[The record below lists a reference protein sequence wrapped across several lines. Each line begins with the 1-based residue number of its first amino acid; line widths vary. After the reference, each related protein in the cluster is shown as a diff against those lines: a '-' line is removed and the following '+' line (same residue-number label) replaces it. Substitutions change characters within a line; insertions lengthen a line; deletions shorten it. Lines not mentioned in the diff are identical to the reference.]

1 MAKFQKGQSGN
12 PAGRPRGIVTQ
23 AKLREAILSDIPS
36 ILSTLVAAAK
46 GGDVAAAKLLVDR
59 TVPALKPTCDP
70 VTFTPGATLAD
81 TGHAIMQAVAS
92 GQMTTDQG
100 AALISALAG
109 LARVI
114 EVDELSRRIDAL
126 ERGHTYQEVPDP

>member
-1 MAKFQKGQSGN
+1 MTFRKGQSGN
-12 PAGRPRGIVTQ
+12 PKGRPKGIVCQ
-23 AKLREAILSDIPS
+23 AKLREAILNDIPD
-36 ILSTLVAAAK
+36 ILSTLAKAAK

-59 TVPALKPTCDP
+59 TIPALKPTSDP

-81 TGHAIMQAVAS
+81 TGHAIMQAVAL

-100 AALISALAG
+100 TALISALAG

-114 EVDELSRRIDAL
+114 EVDQLSRRIEML
-126 ERGHTYQEVPDP
+126 ERGQAPQETSDP